1 MRLADTTRPPSKP
14 DSTPG
19 QTDIARVDG
28 YSVTPAEGLDTS
40 ELPTVP
46 MHPEEVLTLLKARLA
61 LDSNDRSPVLT
72 GTVPHEAASSA
83 ASTWPPVSGTR
94 GKVPSYP
101 DITPSPI
108 VIGLTD
114 DEDALRSNIDA
125 AAAACELP
133 QDWRE
138 PAAKDTPA
146 EPIASVRVRQAANV
160 TSEDKDAAPT
170 GTASL
175 VEPLYFPPMKPPE
188 SWGAA
193 RFDEPLV
200 HVVPDCDAKTRT
212 ARSLRR
218 PSSRP
223 APPPPDETQGWRW
236 ALLLT
241 GSALTIVILIGI
253 LVAPSIRPQRPILA
267 SPGAPFGT
275 ALNSISSEP
284 IAAATNPTSASS
296 WPDSGA
302 ISTPA
307 ADEYSVP
314 QKLSRPQAVPVPS
327 ANPAANSSHRSD
339 APKVTPAQR
348 NKAVPHDSNPIQP
361 PSPGKDGLVF

>member
-19 QTDIARVDG
+19 QSDIARVDG

-61 LDSNDRSPVLT
+61 LDGNDRSPVLT
-72 GTVPHEAASSA
+72 GTVPHEAAASS
-83 ASTWPPVSGTR
+83 ASTWPPGAR

-212 ARSLRR
+212 ARSLKR

-223 APPPPDETQGWRW
+223 APPPPAETHGWRW
-236 ALLLT
+236 ALLMT
-241 GSALTIVILIGI
+241 GSALAIVILIGI
-253 LVAPSIRPQRPILA
+253 LVAPSIRPQRPSLA

-275 ALNSISSEP
+275 ALNSISSDP
-284 IAAATNPTSASS
+284 IPAVSNPTSASS

-302 ISTPA
+302 ISTLA
-307 ADEYSVP
+307 TDEHSAP
-314 QKLSRPQAVPVPS
+314 QKSSRPQAVPAPS
-327 ANPAANSSHRSD
+327 ASPAANSSHRSD
-339 APKVTPAQR
+339 VPRVTPAQK
-348 NKAVPHDSNPIQP
+348 NKGVPHDSNPVQP
-361 PSPGKDGLVF
+361 RSPGNDGLVF